1 MTVEN
6 LCEMRIDFAV
16 GGWYTEIG
24 RMCGENK
31 GGAMKYLLLVIVL
44 MAAGAYGLAMG
55 RGLGGFLKVPDKEDR
70 KAQILN
76 DPDIQTCVCN
86 EDE

>member
-1 MTVEN
+1 MQ
-6 LCEMRIDFAV
+6 
-16 GGWYTEIG
+16 
-24 RMCGENK
+24 
-31 GGAMKYLLLVIVL
+31 YLLLVIVL

-55 RGLGGFLKVPDKEDR
+55 RGLGGFLNGPDKEDR
-70 KAQILN
+70 KAKLLN